1 MNKINANKDIFISFS
16 SKDLSVA
23 ETVVEFLEK
32 RGYDCFISSRD
43 VLGGESY
50 PDELEDAI
58 KNCKLVVLVFSDN
71 ADKSIHVRAEM
82 SLAFSAEKT
91 IIPFKITPSLPVKL
105 NYFLQ
110 LSQWIE
116 ATNGD
121 CFEHLESLFNRIYDI
136 FPPKGKLTDEQIKI
150 LNVLEKVAPVP
161 EILSPLKTGCYTK
174 YSFACEGKPTSFLK
188 LISDIKI
195 ALNVFSVRVTF
206 ERGIINFEV
215 ENGEKTLPSLK
226 GALENSV
233 MPSGNLVYPV
243 GINASGEVVYS
254 DLVNEPHLLISGVIG
269 SELLSFMEGILKSLS
284 KNYSSKVVKFYCSS
298 IFGGFKSFDKSEYLE
313 GESVITSPE
322 KTMEVLSGL
331 INEMERRYSLFN
343 ENKVRNISGYNAINS
358 ENPLKYIV
366 YAIDEFSA
374 LEVMMKKDFEKKL
387 CTLLQKSRAS
397 GIHLII
403 STARFESIFINGV
416 IKANIPSRIVFYLTN
431 SIASRSFLNEGG
443 AELLTTNAFDFL
455 RLSPYSLKPERL
467 QGFLI
472 DI

>member
-1 MNKINANKDIFISFS
+1 MDKINANKDIFISFS
-16 SKDLSVA
+16 SKDLSTA
-23 ETVVEFLEK
+23 ESLVEFLEK

-58 KNCKLVVLVFSDN
+58 KNSKLVVLIFSEN
-71 ADKSIHVRAEM
+71 ADKSVHVRAEM

-91 IIPFKITPSLPVKL
+91 IIPFKITTSLPVKL

-121 CFEHLESLFNRIYDI
+121 SFEHLESLFNRIYDI

-150 LNVLEKVAPVP
+150 LNVIEKVTTVT
-161 EILSPLKTGCYTK
+161 EILTPVKTGCYTK
-174 YSFACEGKPTSFLK
+174 YSFVCDGKPASFLK

-206 ERGIINFEV
+206 DRGIINFEV

-226 GALENSV
+226 SFENLV
-233 MPSGNLVYPV
+233 APNGNLVYPV
-243 GINASGEVVYS
+243 GVNEENEVVYS
-254 DLVNEPHLLISGVIG
+254 DLTSEPHLLISGVIG
-269 SELLSFMEGILKSLS
+269 SELLRFMEGILKSISLR
-284 KNYSSKVVKFYCSS
+284 YSSDVVKFYCSS

-313 GESVITSPE
+313 GERVITSAE
-322 KTMEVLSGL
+322 KTMEVLGDL
-331 INEMERRYSLFN
+331 IDEMERRYSLFN
-343 ENKVRNISGYNAINS
+343 ESKVRNISGYNAINS
-358 ENPLKYIV
+358 EKPLKYIV

-416 IKANIPSRIVFYLTN
+416 IKANIPSRIVFYLN
-431 SIASRSFLNEGG
+431 SSIASRSFLNEGG

-455 RLSPYSLKPERL
+455 RLNPYSLKPERL